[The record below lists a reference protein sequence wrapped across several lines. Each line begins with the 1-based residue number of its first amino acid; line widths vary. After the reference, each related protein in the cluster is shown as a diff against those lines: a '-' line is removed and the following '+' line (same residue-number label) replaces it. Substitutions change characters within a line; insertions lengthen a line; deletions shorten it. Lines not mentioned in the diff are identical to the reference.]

1 MFLVIQHNGA
11 FDKSFN
17 LGKISGGFGVAG
29 GGGSTMSTPSPVTAK
44 KRKKTTIA
52 VSPTCDDTSKLLAE
66 FMVLNEQKSALMS
79 TMAKD
84 AKRAKKSGGSGA
96 AAQRDSFNDSVLHGI
111 EKRRKVISELL
122 KPSSS

>member
-1 MFLVIQHNGA
+1 M
-11 FDKSFN
+11 
-17 LGKISGGFGVAG
+17 AG
-29 GGGSTMSTPSPVTAK
+29 GGGSTMSTPSPQTTK
-44 KRKKTTIA
+44 KRNKTAIA

-96 AAQRDSFNDSVLHGI
+96 AAQTDVNDSVLHGI

>member
-1 MFLVIQHNGA
+1 LRARGVEALFIGYVLLVL
-11 FDKSFN
+11 D
-17 LGKISGGFGVAG
+17 
-29 GGGSTMSTPSPVTAK
+29 
-44 KRKKTTIA
+44 
-52 VSPTCDDTSKLLAE
+52 
-66 FMVLNEQKSALMS
+66 EQKSALMS

-96 AAQRDSFNDSVLHGI
+96 AAHTDSVNDSVLQGI

>member
-1 MFLVIQHNGA
+1 MFLVIKHNGA

-17 LGKISGGFGVAG
+17 LGKISGGFGMAA
-29 GGGSTMSTPSPVTAK
+29 GGGSTMSTPSPTTTK
-44 KRKKTTIA
+44 KRKKEPVA

-66 FMVLNEQKSALMS
+66 FMVLNEQRSALMS
-79 TMAKD
+79 TIAKD

-96 AAQRDSFNDSVLHGI
+96 VAQPDSVNESVLHGI

-122 KPSSS
+122 KPSSP